1 MHRQSNAAGLAG
13 PAWPDIE
20 GRTAMADARFTMTRR
35 ECLGALAATAA
46 FPALRGGAAEGKP
59 MRGAFMI
66 LSTPY
71 TAAGEVDY
79 EDLAGE
85 VDFCDRCGIEALVWP
100 QNSSEQRYLSKAE
113 RLRGFDVLAEA
124 NRGRAPALVLGVQA
138 DDTAGML
145 EYARYAEALEPDAM
159 IAIPPRTASSLADF
173 RDYYAALCD
182 VTDRPVFVQTSG
194 GAPDIEPTVD
204 FLVSLAREF
213 PQCGYVKEEHPPVQE
228 RMLALMKHRPDPIQS
243 ILGANFGRAWA
254 YEMRLGTDGV
264 MTGGVMYADIYAGLW
279 DLHLAGRHDETRDL
293 YGRLLLMLNLDRL
306 IPGVRLHVLQKR
318 GLFKTTKSRRGE
330 YSFTQAQ
337 LDEIEHRFAALEPH
351 LRA

>member
-1 MHRQSNAAGLAG
+1 L
-13 PAWPDIE
+13 
-20 GRTAMADARFTMTRR
+20 
-35 ECLGALAATAA
+35 
-46 FPALRGGAAEGKP
+46 FPAREISALVTKSL
-59 MRGAFMI
+59 RGAFMI

-71 TAAGEVDY
+71 TNAGEVDY

-100 QNSSEQRYLSKAE
+100 QNSSEQRYLSKSE
-113 RLRGFDVLAEA
+113 RVRGFDVLAET
-124 NRGRAPALVLGVQA
+124 NEGRAPALVLGVQA

-145 EYARYAEALEPDAM
+145 EYARHAESLQPDAM
-159 IAIPPRTASSLADF
+159 IAIPPRTATSLEDF
-173 RDYYAALCD
+173 RSYYAALCD

-213 PQCGYVKEEHPPVQE
+213 PQCGYVKEEHPPVQD
-228 RMLALMKHRPDPIQS
+228 RMLALAKYRPDPIKS
-243 ILGANFGRAWA
+243 ILGANFGRAWP

-279 DLHLAGRHDETRDL
+279 DLHLAGQHDDVRDL
-293 YGRLLLMLNLDRL
+293 YAKLLLLLNLDNL
-306 IPGVRLHVLQKR
+306 IPGVRLYVLQKR
-318 GLFKTTKSRRGE
+318 GLFKTLKSRRGA
-330 YSFTQAQ
+330 YSFTQVQ
-337 LDEIEHRFAALEPH
+337 LDEIDHRFAALEPY

>member
-1 MHRQSNAAGLAG
+1 
-13 PAWPDIE
+13 
-20 GRTAMADARFTMTRR
+20 MADSGFPVTRR
-35 ECLGALAATAA
+35 ECLTALAAAA
-46 FPALRGGAAEGKP
+46 LCSARNLSASEPKS

-71 TAAGEVDY
+71 TNAGEVDY

-100 QNSSEQRYLSKAE
+100 QNSSEQRYLSKSE
-113 RLRGFDVLAEA
+113 RVRGFDVLAEA
-124 NRGRAPALVLGVQA
+124 NDGRAPALVLGVQA

-145 EYARYAEALEPDAM
+145 EYARHAESLQPDAM
-159 IAIPPRTASSLADF
+159 IAIPPRTATSLEDF
-173 RDYYAALCD
+173 RSYYAALCD

-228 RMLALMKHRPDPIQS
+228 RMQELAKYRPDPIKS
-243 ILGANFGRAWA
+243 ILGANFGRAWP

-279 DLHLAGRHDETRDL
+279 DLHLSGQHDDVRDL
-293 YGRLLLMLNLDRL
+293 YARLLLLLNLDNL
-306 IPGVRLHVLQKR
+306 IPGVRLYVLQKR
-318 GLFKTTKSRRGE
+318 GLFKTLKSRRGD
-330 YSFTQAQ
+330 YSFTQMQ
-337 LDEIEHRFAALEPH
+337 IDEIDHRFAALEPY

>member
-1 MHRQSNAAGLAG
+1 
-13 PAWPDIE
+13 
-20 GRTAMADARFTMTRR
+20 MADSGFTVTRR
-35 ECLGALAATAA
+35 ECLTALATTAL
-46 FPALRGGAAEGKP
+46 FPARLVGAAEAKS

-71 TAAGEVDY
+71 TGAGGVDY

-85 VDFCDRCGIEALVWP
+85 VEFCDRCGSEALVWP
-100 QNSSEQRYLSKAE
+100 QNSSEQRYLSKSE
-113 RLRGFDVLAEA
+113 RLRGFDVLARA
-124 NRGRAPALVLGVQA
+124 NEGRSPALVLGVQA

-145 EYARYAEALEPDAM
+145 EYARHAESLQPDAM
-159 IAIPPRTASSLADF
+159 IAIPPRTATSLEDF
-173 RDYYAALCD
+173 RSYYAALCD

-228 RMLALMKHRPDPIQS
+228 RMLELAKHRPNPIKS
-243 ILGANFGRAWA
+243 ILGANFGRGWA

-279 DLHLAGRHDETRDL
+279 DLHQAGQYDEMRDL
-293 YGRLLLMLNLDRL
+293 YAKLLLMLNLDRL
-306 IPGVRLHVLQKR
+306 IPGVRLYMLQKR
-318 GLFKTTKSRRGE
+318 GLFKTLKSRRGE
-330 YSFTQAQ
+330 YDFTPLQIS
-337 LDEIEHRFAALEPH
+337 EIEHRFAALDPH

>member
-1 MHRQSNAAGLAG
+1 MS
-13 PAWPDIE
+13 DS
-20 GRTAMADARFTMTRR
+20 RFSLTRR
-35 ECLGALAATAA
+35 ECLTALAAVAVV
-46 FPALRGGAAEGKP
+46 PNVRLGAAEGKE

-71 TAAGEVDY
+71 TADGEVDY

-85 VDFCDRCGIEALVWP
+85 AEFCERCGIEALVWP
-100 QNSSEQRYLSKAE
+100 QNSSEQRHLSKEE
-113 RLRGFDVLAEA
+113 RLRGFDTLARA
-124 NRGRAPALVLGVQA
+124 NAGRAPALVLGVQA

-145 EYARYAEALEPDAM
+145 EYARYAERLEPDAM
-159 IAIPPRTASSLADF
+159 IAIPPRTASSLDDF
-173 RDYYAALCD
+173 RSYYAALCE

-204 FLVSLAREF
+204 FLVALAREF

-228 RMLALMKHRPDPIQS
+228 RMLQLARHRPDPIKT

-264 MTGGVMYADIYAGLW
+264 MTGGVMYADIYAAMW
-279 DLHLAGRHDETRDL
+279 DLHLAGKHDELRDL
-293 YGRLLLMLNLDRL
+293 NGRLLQMLNLDSL
-306 IPGVRLHVLQKR
+306 IPGVRLYVLRKR
-318 GLFKTTKSRRGE
+318 GLFKTLKSRRGE
-330 YSFTQAQ
+330 YSFTEAEI
-337 LDEIEHRFAALEPH
+337 DEIEHRFAALEPY

>member
-1 MHRQSNAAGLAG
+1 
-13 PAWPDIE
+13 
-20 GRTAMADARFTMTRR
+20 MADARFTMTRR
-35 ECLGALAATAA
+35 ECLGALAATAV
-46 FPALRGGAAEGKP
+46 FPGLRGAAAEGKP

-71 TAAGEVDY
+71 TSANEVDY

-100 QNSSEQRYLSKAE
+100 QNSSEQRYLSQAE

-124 NRGRAPALVLGVQA
+124 NHGRAPALVLGVQA

-194 GAPDIEPTVD
+194 GAPDIEPTVE
-204 FLVSLAREF
+204 FLVALAREF

-228 RMLALMKHRPDPIQS
+228 RMLALMEHRPNPIRS

-279 DLHLAGRHDETRDL
+279 DLHQAGRHDEMRDL
-293 YGRLLLMLNLDRL
+293 YGRLLLMLNLDAL

-330 YSFTQAQ
+330 YSFTRAQ
-337 LDEIEHRFAALEPH
+337 IDEIEHRFAAIEPH